1 MSGNVNKFIILCR
14 DGGGGGGGGDLK
26 DYLWKV
32 DFGGEFSSTKIKYLL
47 KATVEYS

>member
-1 MSGNVNKFIILCR
+1 MGKVEGRGRECE
-14 DGGGGGGGGDLK
+14 GGGGDLK